1 MVERPNAHSFAS
13 VLYERREIKANYR
26 FLSAFEM
33 TTPFCHREAATA
45 AVAIFLFCHPELVSG
60 SHLFH
65 EIAALH

>member
-1 MVERPNAHSFAS
+1 
-13 VLYERREIKANYR
+13 
-26 FLSAFEM
+26 M